1 MITPPVKCGLLPGVM
16 RDQLLNSNDY
26 LVREEIIKRGE
37 ISMGTEIYLCNSL
50 RGLFKVK
57 LMTPRAQN

>member
-37 ISMGTEIYLCNSL
+37 ISMETEIYLCNSL